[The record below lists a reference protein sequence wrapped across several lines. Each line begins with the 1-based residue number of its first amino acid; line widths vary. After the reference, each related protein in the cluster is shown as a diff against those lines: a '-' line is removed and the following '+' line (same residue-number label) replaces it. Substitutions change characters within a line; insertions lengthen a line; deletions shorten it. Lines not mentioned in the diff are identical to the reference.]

1 MRYADKVVIIT
12 GAARGIGAGCARVF
26 AEAGAKV
33 VVSDRREEEGRR
45 VVAELAASGAV
56 DAHFI
61 PADVTDVEQIERLI
75 EGAAA
80 RYGRIDCLLNNA
92 GWHPPHLPI
101 DRFSV
106 RDFRDLIELNVVSV
120 FAACKVALPHLRKT
134 RGNIINIASLV
145 ATLGQHYATTYV
157 ASKGAVLSFT
167 KALAIEEAP
176 MGVRVNSV
184 SPGNIWTPLWKEA
197 VDASSDPDRT
207 RADGEAA
214 QVLGRMGTPEEVGRL
229 CLFLAADATFTTG
242 VDHLITG
249 GAEIGYGAKTRS

>member
-1 MRYADKVVIIT
+1 MRYADRVVVVT
-12 GAARGIGAGCARVF
+12 GAARGIGAGCAGIFV
-26 AEAGAKV
+26 EAGAKV
-33 VVSDRREEEGRR
+33 IVSDRREDEGRE
-45 VVAELAASGAV
+45 VVSALNARGPGE
-56 DAHFI
+56 AHFI
-61 PADVTDVEQIERLI
+61 QADVTDVAQIERLI
-75 EGAAA
+75 DETVA

-101 DRFSV
+101 DQFSV
-106 RDFRDLIELNVVSV
+106 QDFRNLIDLNVISV
-120 FAACKVALPHLRKT
+120 FAACKAALPHLRKT
-134 RGNIINIASLV
+134 RGSIINIASLV

-157 ASKGAVLSFT
+157 ATKGAVLSFT

-197 VDASSDPDRT
+197 VDASSDPART

-214 QVLGRMGTPEEVGRL
+214 QWLARMGTPEEVGRL

-249 GAEIGYGAKTRS
+249 GAEIGYGAKVNP